1 MPIHSFLVAC
11 SPAVESS
18 IDARFRRFGEAG
30 IRPHT
35 AVIGWHLKHEKSE
48 GFLKIF
54 PLRLADG
61 EPSAARYILSCFW
74 RIFLCDSLVYSGALV
89 SQQVFC

>member
-35 AVIGWHLKHEKSE
+35 AVIGWHLKHEK
-48 GFLKIF
+48 KRRI
-54 PLRLADG
+54 PKN
-61 EPSAARYILSCFW
+61 LSVTP
-74 RIFLCDSLVYSGALV
+74 R
-89 SQQVFC
+89 